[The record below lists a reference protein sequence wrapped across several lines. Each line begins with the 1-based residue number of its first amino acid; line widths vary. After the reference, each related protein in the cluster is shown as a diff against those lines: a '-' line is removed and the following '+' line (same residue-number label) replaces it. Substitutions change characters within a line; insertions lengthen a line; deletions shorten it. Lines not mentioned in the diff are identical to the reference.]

1 MTVQTPVLVIS
12 LKFCDSYVTL
22 SHVSTWM
29 GDRLGIHGVVDILHF
44 LNMDRDLRLDHQKFL
59 TPFFFTEIP
68 LF

>member
-1 MTVQTPVLVIS
+1 M
-12 LKFCDSYVTL
+12 

-44 LNMDRDLRLDHQKFL
+44 LDMDRDPGLEHQKIFISFL
-59 TPFFFTEIP
+59 CSETA